1 MGGRLNEG
9 QHMVMKPE
17 VRFNRGFTLVEIM
30 VVVVIIGVLAALAL
44 PQWSKVRAASQDKAV
59 FNNARQL
66 AAAADQYYLE
76 SGSNNASST
85 NLVGSTAY
93 VKLLNTVARE
103 VYPDLFTQGVTI
115 TISNVAGARTITY
128 SP

>member
-1 MGGRLNEG
+1 
-9 QHMVMKPE
+9 MKPE
-17 VRFNRGFTLVEIM
+17 VRLLRGFTLVEIM

-44 PQWSKVRAASQDKAV
+44 PQWSKVRASSQDKAV

-66 AAAADQYYLE
+66 SAAADQYFLE
-76 SGSNNASST
+76 SGSNSASST
-85 NLVGSTAY
+85 SLVGSTAY

-103 VYPDLFTQGVTI
+103 VYPDTFTQGVTI
-115 TISNVAGARTITY
+115 TITNVAGARTITY